1 MDVRVL
7 KPGDEGLL
15 REAAAVADDDEVDLA
30 RCAVLLGDPNFVAAV
45 ALEGGKPLGLA
56 YGHRLRQLTGDG
68 LILYSMDV
76 AEPYRRR
83 GAARAMV
90 EALRA
95 YCDDQG
101 LFEMWVPTNS
111 GNGPA
116 MALYAAC
123 GGVREDDDEAIFVFP
138 SRT

>member
-1 MDVRVL
+1 MDVRIL
-7 KPGDEGLL
+7 KTGDEALL
-15 REAAAVADDDEVDLA
+15 RQAAAAADDDDVDLA
-30 RCAVLLGDPNFVAAV
+30 RCAVLLGDANFVAAV
-45 ALEGGKPLGLA
+45 ALDGRRPLGLA
-56 YGHRLRQLTGDG
+56 YGHVLRQLTGDG

-76 AEPYRRR
+76 AEPDRRR

-95 YCDDQG
+95 YCDDHG

-138 SRT
+138 ARG